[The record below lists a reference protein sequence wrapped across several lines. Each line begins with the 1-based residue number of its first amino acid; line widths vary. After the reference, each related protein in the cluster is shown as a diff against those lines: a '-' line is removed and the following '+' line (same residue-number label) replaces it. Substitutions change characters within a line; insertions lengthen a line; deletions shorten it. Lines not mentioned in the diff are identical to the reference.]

1 MKKLK
6 LKEDEDGNKISEVR
20 GIRAACKIMKT
31 RYAKPFESVQVKIP
45 YESGMSPYSGLLDM
59 IEKAELV
66 KKEGNSL
73 VYTTLDGEIIK
84 KFRKGWEANTD
95 GCLDKV
101 MIEYGQKS
109 TTKISTVTPEE
120 ENTV

>member
-1 MKKLK
+1 
-6 LKEDEDGNKISEVR
+6 
-20 GIRAACKIMKT
+20 MKT

-45 YESGMSPYSGLLDM
+45 YETGMSPYSGLLDM

-84 KFRKGWEANTD
+84 KFRKGWEANDD

-101 MIEYGQKS
+101 MSEYGLRDSMKAS
-109 TTKISTVTPEE
+109 INITEDNEETIDIEELPE
-120 ENTV
+120 T